1 MKTPIIALSIAALLL
16 SACGSRLNP
25 FNWFGR
31 GQQEETL
38 TVGADGEAAPRDARP
53 LVSQVIDLQIDRT
66 PGGAIIRAVGLP
78 PTQGFFNAE
87 LIAENR
93 ERPDENGVLT
103 YSFRLAEPFDFQRVS
118 TQQSREVVVAREV
131 SNIKLQ
137 GVRSIRVL
145 GSQTSRISR
154 R

>member
-1 MKTPIIALSIAALLL
+1 MKTPIIALSIAALVL

-38 TVGADGEAAPRDARP
+38 AVSADGEVVARDARP
-53 LVSQVIDLQIDRT
+53 LVAQVIDLRIDRT
-66 PGGAIIRAVGLP
+66 PGGAIVRAVGLP

-87 LIAENR
+87 LIPENR

-103 YSFRLAEPFDFQRVS
+103 YRFHIAEPFDFQRVS
-118 TQQSREVVVAREV
+118 TQQSREVIVAREI

-137 GVRSIRVL
+137 GVRAIRVL
-145 GSQTSRISR
+145 GAQSSRISR